1 MKSHSEKINMYILN
15 FILLLISFTMIFPFI
30 WTVSSSFKNR
40 LQIYNGN
47 PFDLIPRPFTLR
59 NYERAWEMMPF
70 TRFLINSLIISTVVP
85 ALMVL
90 LSSLAGYAFAK
101 LKFKGRNIIFL
112 AILSTMMMPGH
123 VTLIPN
129 YVIMRML
136 NWIDKYVA
144 LIIHPLFTGANA
156 FNIFFFR
163 QFFLSIPK
171 DLEDA
176 AIIDGCTR
184 ARMFF
189 SIVIPN
195 SKPAIATVAILSF
208 RTVWNSFL
216 WPSIVMNSYEKMT
229 ITVGLQYFKAVVSSW
244 GELLAGTTVALIPMI
259 IVFLVFQRYFI
270 RSTVN
275 TGFGGQ

>member
-1 MKSHSEKINMYILN
+1 MISSYILN
-15 FILLLISFTMIFPFI
+15 FILLLISFTMIFPFV
-30 WTVSSSFKNR
+30 WTLCASFKTR
-40 LQIYNGN
+40 TQIHNGN

-70 TRFLINSLIISTVVP
+70 TRFLINSLALSILIPT
-85 ALMVL
+85 LMVL
-90 LSSLAGYAFAK
+90 LSSLSGYAFAK
-101 LKFKGRNIIFL
+101 LKFKGRNVIFL

-129 YVIMRML
+129 YVIMRVL
-136 NWIDKYVA
+136 NWIDKYIA
-144 LIIHPLFTGANA
+144 LIVHPLFTGSSA

-189 SIVIPN
+189 SIVMPN

-208 RTVWNSFL
+208 RSVWNSFL
-216 WPSIVMNSYEKMT
+216 WPSIVMNTYEKMT
-229 ITVGLQYFKAVVSSW
+229 ITVGLQYFKAMVSGW
-244 GELLAGTTVALIPMI
+244 GELLAGTTVALIPMLVVFI
-259 IVFLVFQRYFI
+259 IFQKYFI
-270 RSTVN
+270 RSTLN